1 MNIVD
6 TNGVDHILR
15 NNIILQNDHFLVP
28 DVSEEVEMTQLI
40 HGRRIP
46 PRILEIAQHPLFSEA
61 IYLNHYNR
69 ILNKY
74 GGRSFYN
81 MTGFGDVSIIAALH
95 MFADVFQEQRVI
107 QLFDPT
113 EQILVYTNDGS
124 LTTKIAAEFP
134 RKDIHVRAI
143 SGIR

>member
-6 TNGVDHILR
+6 TNGVDRILG
-15 NNIILQNDHFLVP
+15 NNIILQNDYLLAP
-28 DVSEEVEMTQLI
+28 DVSEEVEMTQLV

-46 PRILEIAQHPLFSEA
+46 RRVLEATQHPLFNEA

-81 MTGFGDVSIIAALH
+81 MTGFGDVSILATLH
-95 MFADVFQEQRVI
+95 MFMDVFQAQAAV

-113 EQILVYTNDGS
+113 EQILVYTNDTG
-124 LTTKIAAEFP
+124 LTAKIAAEFAG
-134 RKDIHVRAI
+134 RDIHVRAI
-143 SGIR
+143 TGIR